1 MTSNINRVDWRNI
14 IKGKN
19 ANLESIP
26 IENILQVLTKW
37 YQIQIQVYTEKL
49 RALGIVNIRNGK
61 DYYLLFKISLKIIDS
76 LKKNKMIDSLK

>member
-1 MTSNINRVDWRNI
+1 MTSNINRGDWRNI
-14 IKGKN
+14 IKGNN

-61 DYYLLFKISLKIIDS
+61 DYYLLFKISLKIID
-76 LKKNKMIDSLK
+76 LKCILINLKI